1 MDDREIMGQIN
12 ALDDEEHRLLSAGE
26 SKGGLDEA
34 ERDRLRELH
43 VELDRLWDLT
53 RQRRARRHA
62 GLDPEG
68 AKLRSARV
76 VEGYR
81 Q

>member
-1 MDDREIMGQIN
+1 MDDREIMGQISV
-12 ALDDEEHRLLSAGE
+12 LDDEEHRLLSAGE
-26 SKGGLDEA
+26 AKSGLDQA
-34 ERDRLRELH
+34 ERDRLRSLH
-43 VELDRLWDLT
+43 VELDRLWDLL
-53 RQRRARRHA
+53 RQRRARRHS